1 MSPTDRGM
9 MLGGLLL
16 VSMCVRAAG
25 MLDSRLDIHWELWK
39 KTHEKKYQNEVEDL
53 RRRELWEKN
62 LQLITMHNLEASMGL
77 HTYDLSMNHMGDL
90 TPEEMVQFYTALSPP
105 TDIQRAPSA
114 FTGTSGADVPD
125 TMDWRE
131 KGCVTSVKMQ
141 GACGSCWAFS
151 AAGALE
157 GQLAKTTGKL
167 VDLSPQNLVDCSS
180 KYGNHGCNGGFMHR
194 AFQYVIDN
202 QGIDS
207 EASYPYTGK
216 QSQLC
221 RYNPAYRAANCSTY
235 SFLPY
240 GDEGTLKEAL
250 ATIGPISVAI
260 DATRPTFPFYRSG
273 VFDDPGCTQN
283 VNHGV
288 LAVGYG
294 TLNGQDY
301 WLVKNSWGVKFGD
314 QGYVRMARNKN
325 DQCGIALYGCYPIM

>member
-1 MSPTDRGM
+1 MFDGK
-9 MLGGLLL
+9 
-16 VSMCVRAAG
+16 
-25 MLDSRLDIHWELWK
+25 LDVHWELWK
-39 KTHEKKYQNEVEDL
+39 KTHRKTYKNNSLTSCALLVCLEVEDES
-53 RRRELWEKN
+53 RRELWEKN
-62 LQLITMHNLEASMGL
+62 LLLITMHNLEASMGF
-77 HTYDLSMNHMGDL
+77 HTYKLSMNHMGDL
-90 TPEEMVQFYTALSPP
+90 TPEEIMQSFATLTPP
-105 TDIQRAPSA
+105 ADIQRAPSPFA
-114 FTGTSGADVPD
+114 GASGAAAPD

-180 KYGNHGCNGGFMHR
+180 KYGNHGCNGGFMHH

-202 QGIDS
+202 HGIDS
-207 EASYPYTGK
+207 DAAYPYTGR
-216 QSQLC
+216 SQEC
-221 RYNPAYRAANCSTY
+221 RYSPRYRAANCSQY
-235 SFLPY
+235 SFLP
-240 GDEGTLKEAL
+240 EGNEGALKEAL

-260 DATRPTFPFYRSG
+260 DARRPRFAFYSSG
-273 VFDDPGCTQN
+273 VYDDPSCSQD

-301 WLVKNSWGVKFGD
+301 WLVKNSWGVKFGEN
-314 QGYVRMARNKN
+314 GYIRMARNKN